1 MLRGIEGIVEKRTE
15 NSLTL
20 KCGFFS
26 MLVFCPL
33 PVITNAADGKKIS
46 LTTHLHVREDALTLF
61 GFSSEEQLELFEH
74 LISVSGIGPKTALDI
89 LAAGE
94 SAVIS
99 ALQNEDVSFLTSI
112 KGIGKKTAERAI
124 LELKEKVFSTHFSP
138 SENTHNLPSSVAKEA
153 TEALEGLG
161 WKKQEISEH
170 LKNAPDG
177 LDTAEKIIK
186 WFLTNR

>member
-1 MLRGIEGIVEKRTE
+1 MLRGIEGIVEKRAE

-26 MLVFCPL
+26 MRVFCPF
-33 PVITNAADGKKIS
+33 PVLTKATDGKKIS
-46 LTTHLHVREDALTLF
+46 LVTHLHVREDVLTLF
-61 GFSSEEQLELFEH
+61 GFESEEQLELFEH

-94 SAVIS
+94 SVVV
-99 ALQNEDVSFLTSI
+99 ALKNEDVSFLTSI

-124 LELKEKVFSTHFSP
+124 LELKEKVFSAHLSAEKSTP
-138 SENTHNLPSSVAKEA
+138 YMPSSVKKEA
-153 TEALEGLG
+153 SETLENLG
-161 WKKQEISEH
+161 WKKQQIIEQ

-177 LDTAEKIIK
+177 LDSAEKIIK